1 MSTNGV
7 LSQIARGPWIDFV
20 ARNAACL
27 ALDRA
32 DDDEDEEEG
41 NLVNG
46 VEDDAKEAEERRQ
59 LRKKTKEKELQKQRM
74 TGIGKSIDSEAFKAA
89 VERGER
95 CSLID

>member
-95 CSLID
+95 YSLID